1 MICMLLPILLRPLSS
16 FFNNSMSIT
25 DLVPTHWFWRWKQRH
40 TRKLVYVNNLQI
52 GLAAMDSADA
62 TSMVQHYVTRRRLT
76 PEESRQF
83 DESYKP
89 ITPAELQGV
98 CLACETFEDVIAAYK
113 NIT

>member
-1 MICMLLPILLRPLSS
+1 MSATASNPLDGPGRIIIMTSNYPEKLDKALVRPGR
-16 FFNNSMSIT
+16 I
-25 DLVPTHWFWRWKQRH
+25 D
-40 TRKLVYVNNLQI
+40 LQI

-62 TSMVQHYVTRRRLT
+62 TSMVQHYVTRRQLT